1 MSTILKKRFKA
12 PKPALNILRR
22 DKYVATDQILS
33 NTPAVH
39 SGVTTAQLFIG
50 CDTLVSDV
58 YPMKSGKNFVNTD
71 EDNIRERGAMNHL
84 ISDSSK
90 VEVST

>member
-1 MSTILKKRFKA
+1 MFS
-12 PKPALNILRR
+12 
-22 DKYVATDQILS
+22 D
-33 NTPAVH
+33 TPTVE